1 MEINGI
7 KLIEIQGDNIVV
19 ARYPGMPEE
28 LKKEILAFFDEN
40 TDINI
45 KELDRFLNFEE
56 DNEFC
61 S

>member
-19 ARYPGMPEE
+19 ARYMGMPEE